1 MVKKEEFV
9 KTFIFIVAKKMDE
22 KTKLEQETKQTLR
35 QEGEL
40 IQFRTSVINLP
51 GNSEPKQSTKITHI
65 RKRSGDV
72 VPFDMDRIEI
82 AIGKAFDACNA
93 DKTDV
98 PLIAADVRKEL
109 QTIHDNRD
117 PENVITVETVQDEV
131 EKNLIKY
138 NKYEVAKAY
147 ILYRER
153 RASMRKRDIFKK
165 RINLKPYEYPEL
177 YEYVSAVRHS
187 YRVHTEFN
195 YTSDVHDFKVN
206 INEAERHAIKHTM
219 LAIAQIEVTVKSFR
233 GDIYKKMPKPEVAA
247 VGFTFAESEVRHM
260 DAYAHL
266 LEILGLNE
274 EFAKI
279 HEMPVLIDRVKYL
292 EGALKTAKSEDNR
305 EYALAVLLFS
315 LFIEHVS
322 LFSQFL
328 IMMSF
333 NKYKNIFKGISNAV
347 EATSKEEQI
356 HGLFG
361 IEIIK
366 LIKTEHPERF
376 DGELESRI
384 YNACR
389 AALEGETK
397 VVDRIL
403 EKGELSFLPKAVIM
417 EFIKNRLNN
426 SLKSIGMQAIFD
438 IDQALLEKTERFDDE
453 IIATKHG
460 DFFVKR
466 SINYNK
472 RSKSITGDDLF

>member
-1 MVKKEEFV
+1 M
-9 KTFIFIVAKKMDE
+9 
-22 KTKLEQETKQTLR
+22 ET
-35 QEGEL
+35 
-40 IQFRTSVINLP
+40 VIIN
-51 GNSEPKQSTKITHI
+51 KIK
-65 RKRSGDV
+65 KRSGEIAD
-72 VPFDMDRIEI
+72 FDIKRIEI

-93 DKTDV
+93 DKSDV
-98 PLIAADVRKEL
+98 PAIAEDILHDL
-109 QTIHDNRD
+109 QVIQNHRGSDSI
-117 PENVITVETVQDEV
+117 ITVETVQDEV
-131 EKNLIKY
+131 EKNLIKF
-138 NKYEVAKAY
+138 NKYEVAKSY

-165 RINLKPYEYPEL
+165 RVNLKPYEYPEL

-195 YTSDVHDFKVN
+195 YTPDVHDFKVN
-206 INEAERHAIKHTM
+206 INDAERHAIKHTM
-219 LAIAQIEVTVKSFR
+219 LAIAQIEVAVKSFW
-233 GDIYKKMPKPEVAA
+233 GDIYKKMPKPEIAA

-266 LEILGLNE
+266 LEILWLNS
-274 EFAKI
+274 EFEKI
-279 HEMPVLIDRVKYL
+279 HEMPVLMKRVKYL
-292 EGALKTAKSEDNR
+292 ESALQTAKSDDNR
-305 EYALAVLLFS
+305 EYALAILLFS

-333 NKYKNIFKGISNAV
+333 NKHKNLFKGISNAV

-366 LIKTEHPERF
+366 IIKDEHPERF
-376 DGELESRI
+376 DEELEQRI
-384 YNACR
+384 TASCH
-389 AALEGETK
+389 AALEGESK
-397 VVDRIL
+397 VLDRIL
-403 EKGELSFLPKAVIM
+403 EKGELEFLPKSVIM

-426 SLKSIGMQAIFD
+426 SLKSIGMQAPFE
-438 IDQALLEKTERFDDE
+438 IDEKLLEQTERFDDE
-453 IIATKHG
+453 IIGTKHG
-460 DFFVKR
+460 DFFNKR

>member
-1 MVKKEEFV
+1 MSIKPTTQTQTQKKDA
-9 KTFIFIVAKKMDE
+9 TANMPII
-22 KTKLEQETKQTLR
+22 KQYRKWSGEATTPIIR
-35 QEGEL
+35 Q
-40 IQFRTSVINLP
+40 I
-51 GNSEPKQSTKITHI
+51 K
-65 RKRSGDV
+65 KRSGDV
-72 VPFDMDRIEI
+72 VDFDLKRIEV
-82 AIGKAFDACNA
+82 AIGKAFDACHA
-93 DKTDV
+93 DKSDV
-98 PLIAADVRKEL
+98 PAIAEDIL
-109 QTIHDNRD
+109 HDLHVIQSNRGFD
-117 PENVITVETVQDEV
+117 NVITVETVQDEV
-131 EKNLIKY
+131 EKNLIKF
-138 NKYEVAKAY
+138 NKYEVAKSY

-153 RASMRKRDIFKK
+153 RAAMRKRDIFKK
-165 RINLKPYEYPEL
+165 RTNLKPYEYPEL

-187 YRVHTEFN
+187 YWVHTEFN
-195 YTSDVHDFKVN
+195 YTPDVQDFKVN
-206 INEAERHAIKHTM
+206 INDTERHVIKHTM
-219 LAIAQIEVTVKSFR
+219 LAIAQIEVAVKSFW

-279 HEMPVLIDRVKYL
+279 HEMPVLMERVKYL
-292 EGALKTAKSEDNR
+292 EGALKTAKSDDNR

-333 NKYKNIFKGISNAV
+333 NKYKNLFKGISNAV

-361 IEIIK
+361 IEIIN
-366 LIKTEHPERF
+366 LIKEEHPERF
-376 DGELESRI
+376 DEELETRI
-384 YNACR
+384 YDACH
-389 AALEGETK
+389 AALAGESK
-397 VVDRIL
+397 VLDRIL
-403 EKGELSFLPKAVIM
+403 EKGELEFLPKNVIM

-426 SLKSIGMQAIFD
+426 SLNSIGMNRIFD
-438 IDQALLEKTERFDDE
+438 INEALLEKTERFDDE

-460 DFFVKR
+460 DFFNKR